1 MQINRMFKQAAGFLA
16 EEGVRGRQAK
26 GNSKGTGMQ
35 INRMFKQAA
44 GFLVLV
50 SLLAL
55 SGVAR
60 ADDKPGFARQ
70 LAGTYILKQDNSSTH
85 SSYIFTESGT
95 VIWSAS
101 DQKEFAYAP
110 GGGVWKQVGE
120 HAAAVRIVSFELDD
134 SGVAVIDMEFN
145 FDEDFRTVSG
155 SFTGGIYPPDVDVN
169 NPGKKP
175 TSKLANKFTGV
186 RLSYDGD

>member
-1 MQINRMFKQAAGFLA
+1 MQINRVFKQ
-16 EEGVRGRQAK
+16 V
-26 GNSKGTGMQ
+26 
-35 INRMFKQAA
+35 A

-50 SLLAL
+50 SLLAF
-55 SGVAR
+55 SGA
-60 ADDKPGFARQ
+60 ASAEDKPSFGQRV
-70 LAGTYILKQDNSSTH
+70 AGTYILKQDKSSTH
-85 SSYIFTESGT
+85 SSYIFTRDGT
-95 VIWSAS
+95 VIWAAS

-110 GGGVWKQVGE
+110 GGGVWTQVGE
-120 HAAAVRIVSFELDD
+120 HAAAVRIASFELDD

-145 FDEDFRTVSG
+145 FSDDFKTVSG

-186 RLSYDGD
+186 RLTYNGD